1 MGPRKQLKSTP
12 AATDRSTPTS
22 NSDPTQH
29 NGATSPKRSSKSAWT
44 TKTWPHGRK
53 AAAVTEVARESI
65 SAAGNIA
72 SELVS
77 STTSLPQ
84 IRSPNRPGSIQ
95 LIRKTGASN
104 RSLPADATTTLI
116 NIDSNGSASD
126 SALNKGVPQSDI
138 PDSEDIDKSTLNQDS
153 TPLKE
158 DPKAEEPITDNT
170 QTNPAPEK
178 EPGSNERPT
187 STWFGWL
194 GLGRTSTDKPSPEEA
209 SMGKSST
216 TAEPPP
222 ATTEEPQT
230 EPETSKAGENIT
242 QTNKEPDNK
251 IPPSA
256 DQQKQNDTNVP
267 IPPKRSWMQM
277 WGTANVSQ
285 PKDPQEEASV
295 KEPRIE
301 QGEPMEE
308 DTVATVDSQNPQPDK
323 AQDTDSQKRT
333 SGPSKSSGWAFWS
346 RDISNTEQ
354 QQGSES
360 HQEPGELVVSGQPK
374 VQSNSE
380 DVVAQ
385 VDNAQTPTSTI
396 KSQHKSQ
403 KKSVKSVDYKNAKS
417 TEVVEDT
424 TNTITTTAQA
434 STAQIPAKAQTSEVT
449 ASTKLES
456 VLTNQLLPSFKDTFA
471 LQESPS
477 WLQTLGRMIYSPK
490 DSGNRHVFALRD
502 PPRPKKALAI
512 GVHGYF
518 PAPYLRTVLGQ
529 PTGTSL
535 KFSTMAAKAIHQ
547 WAESHGYHCDVEKI
561 ALEGEG
567 RIAERVDLL
576 WKLLLRWIEEIRKAE
591 FIMFACHSQGVPV
604 TIMLVAKLI
613 AFGCLD
619 AARVGICAMAGV
631 NLGPFPDYKS
641 RFIGGSAG
649 ELFDFAH
656 PTTKVSRDYEAA
668 LKTALEFG
676 VRISYVGSIDDQ
688 LVSLESSL
696 FVPVSHPY
704 IYRAVFV
711 DGRVHAP
718 SFLSHLVGF
727 ALKLRNLGIQ
737 DHGLIRELSAPL
749 VGSLVGGE
757 GHSRL
762 HDEEN
767 IYYTAV
773 QFALETST
781 ITSPHSLHIQRHNL
795 TATPNPYILP
805 FALRGLLEEDYVR
818 HELHDESL
826 ELLKQFDE
834 WKPAT
839 KVLRDVKF
847 RLEGIRSKL

>member
-1 MGPRKQLKSTP
+1 M
-12 AATDRSTPTS
+12 
-22 NSDPTQH
+22 
-29 NGATSPKRSSKSAWT
+29 
-44 TKTWPHGRK
+44 
-53 AAAVTEVARESI
+53 TEVARESI
-65 SAAGNIA
+65 SAAGSLA

-84 IRSPNRPGSIQ
+84 IRSPTRSGSIQ

-126 SALNKGVPQSDI
+126 SAVNVGIPQPGI
-138 PDSEDIDKSTLNQDS
+138 PGSEAIDKSAADQDPVS
-153 TPLKE
+153 IKE
-158 DPKAEEPITDNT
+158 TSNAGEPIITNST
-170 QTNPAPEK
+170 QTATPEK
-178 EPGSNERPT
+178 ASESNERPT

-194 GLGRTSTDKPSPEEA
+194 SLGRASTDKSGAEEA
-209 SMGKSST
+209 NMGKS
-216 TAEPPP
+216 PD
-222 ATTEEPQT
+222 TTERAPAATEETQT
-230 EPETSKAGENIT
+230 ETEPSKAPSDITETSKAAENRT
-242 QTNKEPDNK
+242 M
-251 IPPSA
+251 PSA

-267 IPPKRSWMQM
+267 IPQKRSWMQM
-277 WGTANVSQ
+277 WGTTNVSQ

-295 KEPRIE
+295 KEPRVE

-308 DTVATVDSQNPQPDK
+308 DTAATGDNQKLQADK
-323 AQDTDSQKRT
+323 VRETDSHKRA

-346 RDISNTEQ
+346 RDVSSIEQ
-354 QQGSES
+354 SEGSES
-360 HQEPGELVVSGQPK
+360 QQEPGELVVSGQSK

-385 VDNAQTPTSTI
+385 VDNSQTPTSTV

-417 TEVVEDT
+417 TEVVKDP
-424 TNTITTTAQA
+424 TNTTTIAQA
-434 STAQIPAKAQTSEVT
+434 SAAQIPAKGQTSEVT

-456 VLTNQLLPSFKDTFA
+456 VLTNQLLPSFRDTFA

-547 WAESHGYHCDVEKI
+547 WAESRGYHCDVEKI

-668 LKTALEFG
+668 LKAALEFG
-676 VRISYVGSIDDQ
+676 VRISYIGSIDDQ
-688 LVSLESSL
+688 LVSLEVCRSSKSID
-696 FVPVSHPY
+696 FE
-704 IYRAVFV
+704 A
-711 DGRVHAP
+711 G
-718 SFLSHLVGF
+718 
-727 ALKLRNLGIQ
+727 
-737 DHGLIRELSAPL
+737 
-749 VGSLVGGE
+749 
-757 GHSRL
+757 
-762 HDEEN
+762 
-767 IYYTAV
+767 
-773 QFALETST
+773 
-781 ITSPHSLHIQRHNL
+781 
-795 TATPNPYILP
+795 
-805 FALRGLLEEDYVR
+805 
-818 HELHDESL
+818 
-826 ELLKQFDE
+826 
-834 WKPAT
+834 
-839 KVLRDVKF
+839 
-847 RLEGIRSKL
+847 

>member
-1 MGPRKQLKSTP
+1 M
-12 AATDRSTPTS
+12 
-22 NSDPTQH
+22 
-29 NGATSPKRSSKSAWT
+29 
-44 TKTWPHGRK
+44 
-53 AAAVTEVARESI
+53 TEVARESI

-77 STTSLPQ
+77 STTSLPPL
-84 IRSPNRPGSIQ
+84 RSPNRPGSIQ

-126 SALNKGVPQSDI
+126 SAVNKCVTQSDL
-138 PDSEDIDKSTLNQDS
+138 PESEDTNKSTSNQDS
-153 TPLKE
+153 TPIKE
-158 DPKAEEPITDNT
+158 DSNTEAPATTDNT
-170 QTNPAPEK
+170 QTVSTPEK
-178 EPGSNERPT
+178 ESETNERPT
-187 STWFGWL
+187 STWFGWF
-194 GLGRTSTDKPSPEEA
+194 GLGRTSTDKPSSEEGI
-209 SMGKSST
+209 MGKSPDT
-216 TAEPPP
+216 FEPRP
-222 ATTEEPQT
+222 ATEEPQT
-230 EPETSKAGENIT
+230 DPESSKASEHST
-242 QTNKEPDNK
+242 ETNKAPEIVIAPD
-251 IPPSA
+251 A
-256 DQQKQNDTNVP
+256 DQQQQKQNDTNVP

-277 WGTANVSQ
+277 WGTTNVSQ
-285 PKDPQEEASV
+285 SKESQEETLA

-301 QGEPMEE
+301 QDEPMEQE
-308 DTVATVDSQNPQPDK
+308 NIATSENQNSEPDK
-323 AQDTDSQKRT
+323 AQEIDLSKRA

-346 RDISNTEQ
+346 RDVSNTEQ
-354 QQGSES
+354 KQGSES

-403 KKSVKSVDYKNAKS
+403 RKSIKSVDYKNAKS
-417 TEVVEDT
+417 AEVVEDT
-424 TNTITTTAQA
+424 TNTTTTAQA
-434 STAQIPAKAQTSEVT
+434 SAAQLPAKAQTSEVT

-547 WAESHGYHCDVEKI
+547 WADSHGYHCDVEKI

-656 PTTKVSRDYEAA
+656 PTTKVSKDYEAA

-688 LVSLESSL
+688 LVSLEVCRPPKASRL
-696 FVPVSHPY
+696 R
-704 IYRAVFV
+704 RA
-711 DGRVHAP
+711 
-718 SFLSHLVGF
+718 
-727 ALKLRNLGIQ
+727 NY
-737 DHGLIRELSAPL
+737 PL
-749 VGSLVGGE
+749 VISLCSGISSVYLSGCLCG
-757 GHSRL
+757 R
-762 HDEEN
+762 
-767 IYYTAV
+767 
-773 QFALETST
+773 
-781 ITSPHSLHIQRHNL
+781 TSPRAELVSAIGPSLDPLSTN
-795 TATPNPYILP
+795 
-805 FALRGLLEEDYVR
+805 
-818 HELHDESL
+818 
-826 ELLKQFDE
+826 
-834 WKPAT
+834 
-839 KVLRDVKF
+839 
-847 RLEGIRSKL
+847 